1 MLYPQTGWTF
11 CNAWNS
17 PSLYPWTANM
27 AKWHLLQIT
36 SMLHFNNNSDHDGI
50 WRDSLHKVRPL
61 LEIIKKA
68 LAWYATPGS
77 EFSFDKATM
86 ACYSRYGRGQ
96 LSFNPKKPMGMFHFK
111 IYMLCCAVTNLTY
124 KFAFTQ
130 KMVLKSQKKMRRM
143 MKNKIRRLIIDNGYV
158 SIIVWDK
165 SHCQHG

>member
-96 LSFNPKKPMGMFHFK
+96 LSFNPKKPIGMFHFK

-124 KFAFTQ
+124 KICIHT
-130 KMVLKSQKKMRRM
+130 KDGSEKSEENEENDEEQNTKT
-143 MKNKIRRLIIDNGYV
+143 DNWQWICVNYCLG
-158 SIIVWDK
+158 
-165 SHCQHG
+165 